1 MSSDPTDLGWF
12 EADRSIGLKLIGGN
26 FLFGVFEFLKFEI
39 LVAEVGSIGAAPS
52 EHQPMPL

>member
-1 MSSDPTDLGWF
+1 MSVNPIYLGWF
-12 EADRSIGLKLIGGN
+12 DADRSIGTTLIGGN

-39 LVAEVGSIGAAPS
+39 SGAEVGSIGAAPS